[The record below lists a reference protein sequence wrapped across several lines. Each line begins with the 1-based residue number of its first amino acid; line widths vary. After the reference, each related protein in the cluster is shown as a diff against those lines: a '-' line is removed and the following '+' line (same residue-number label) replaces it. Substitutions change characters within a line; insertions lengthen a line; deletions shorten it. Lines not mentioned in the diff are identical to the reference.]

1 MVDFPNEDV
10 GLNSLPFLDLLAILK
25 RTKYPVELEIEALPP
40 LYFSICSI
48 IEYMFGM
55 TVNDYVG
62 ALSDHRPNW

>member
-40 LYFSICSI
+40 LYFSIYSI
-48 IEYMFGM
+48 IEEHAWNDR
-55 TVNDYVG
+55 NDYVG